1 MSVCT
6 TDTTSL
12 PDESGASP
20 EGPAAGVDGL
30 DVSRGG
36 RLTYDDAR
44 PCGRW
49 GRNPLTRGKALTSD
63 QKPTLFWDEKHPR
76 GPKLKWERRLRPAA
90 VVATEPAA

>member
-12 PDESGASP
+12 PDESGASLRATGWTCLG
-20 EGPAAGVDGL
+20 EAGG
-30 DVSRGG
+30 
-36 RLTYDDAR
+36 DA
-44 PCGRW
+44 W